1 LTASLALLTLVAA
14 SCATARVPGLA
25 LTRFETRSLPEP
37 VKVLVLLPPSY
48 GSAPLRRYPV
58 LYFLHDGYGDARTL
72 ESRGVAAAIRARM
85 EAGDLPEFLLVAP
98 GAPGSWFSDSH
109 DGIHRYEEFLTGDLI
124 AEVENRY
131 RVLAGKDSRAITGI
145 SMGGY
150 GAIKLAL
157 KHPGLYG
164 AVSSLSGALIPIEWD
179 DLDRY
184 NAFARWT
191 LKRVFG
197 SRRDD
202 NSLAANDV
210 WVVLRTLHFEAPPFA
225 AHLRAGTEDIY
236 GLNGVAAQ
244 FGSFLTE
251 HGLPASVVLEP
262 GDHGWSYWRRAML
275 PLVQWHGRMFAY
287 DSN

>member
-1 LTASLALLTLVAA
+1 LLLALAA
-14 SCATARVPGLA
+14 VSCATARVPGLSLA
-25 LTRFETRSLPEP
+25 RIETRSLPEP
-37 VKVLVLLPPSY
+37 AKVLVLLPPSY

-58 LYFLHDGYGDARTL
+58 LYFLHDGYGNARTL
-72 ESRGVAAAIRARM
+72 EAQGVAAAIRARM
-85 EAGDLPEFLLVAP
+85 ASGDLPEFLLVAP

-124 AEVENRY
+124 AEVEKHY
-131 RVLAGKDSRAITGI
+131 RVLAGKQARAITGI

-150 GAIKLAL
+150 GAFKLAL
-157 KHPGLYG
+157 KHPELYG
-164 AVSSLSGALIPIEWD
+164 AVSSLSGALIPIAWE

-202 NSLAANDV
+202 NSLAANDI
-210 WVVLRTLHFEAPPFA
+210 WVILARLRFGAPPFA

-262 GDHGWSYWRRAML
+262 GGHDWSYWRRAIL
-275 PLVQWHGRMFAY
+275 PLLQWHGRMFAY
-287 DSN
+287 DSNR